1 MAHVAR
7 IEGKRNSIRIWLE
20 HLTESGCFK
29 DLVVDGTHLKK
40 STTKV
45 YDGSTWSGTEYRQ
58 LNIAINKRV
67 PQAPGNFLSNWDLLH
82 EREGLCSVDLA
93 TN

>member
-40 STTKV
+40 APQRYMMGV
-45 YDGSTWSGTEYRQ
+45 RGVV
-58 LNIAINKRV
+58 LNTDN
-67 PQAPGNFLSNWDLLH
+67 
-82 EREGLCSVDLA
+82 
-93 TN
+93 